1 VRREDHDGARETDK
15 QAVCSPL
22 PHHSDA
28 PQRGQ
33 GGKRAR
39 CLGCGVTME
48 EPDPKILALLRI

>member
-1 VRREDHDGARETDK
+1 
-15 QAVCSPL
+15 VCSPL